1 MDRQDTLWNKSN
13 VIQKVRMGKKVEKA
27 LSKDKNPSS
36 ATHVEDDNPNK
47 TPEPYKCIGNFLTDF
62 NELCKQNGMAVIPP
76 VVTRPKPPGPASGG
90 NEGKPDKKGDKNK
103 QPVPE
108 PEPEVELNEDGEPI
122 EPPPKTYSTRDKFEY
137 FKPSVQVELDNN
149 DKWDS
154 VSEIFI
160 RGWKIDTPMMDNFQ
174 QSWPTLERLHTI
186 NLWYTG
192 LSEDTLHTLAVF
204 LPQCTNI
211 KNVLLDGNPVKE
223 ENWAELI
230 GEESLVQNLSLRHCK
245 ITDKGS
251 AGLGRALGTAK
262 VANTKL
268 LSLNLTGNDIGDP
281 GAESLAGGLRMNRTL
296 MSLTLT
302 SNKVG
307 DKGVAKISEALSRF
321 PLSHEEVVE
330 RRKLI
335 SDRGSPE
342 RNKSPPPSRR
352 AESKDRPGSVRSMTT
367 QDKTKQKPSAKKKD
381 VKGRDAKEETKTVKK
396 DKEDTRG
403 GGKRAQQTNPNAGT
417 GRMSSA
423 SVAAEAT
430 KTMGKTKDKKKDKG
444 KSSNQEAELAESPV
458 SSPELEIV
466 NMDSQDLINPL
477 LEVADYMDG
486 QLWIAGNRTL
496 INLNLARNNIS
507 ETGMS
512 SLLKAIQ
519 YQTTLTSG
527 NRSGGTGLMRL
538 VINKNSV
545 RPENEVMAKLSE
557 KMMLKDP
564 FYKPPIT
571 PEGETA

>member
-1 MDRQDTLWNKSN
+1 
-13 VIQKVRMGKKVEKA
+13 
-27 LSKDKNPSS
+27 
-36 ATHVEDDNPNK
+36 
-47 TPEPYKCIGNFLTDF
+47 
-62 NELCKQNGMAVIPP
+62 
-76 VVTRPKPPGPASGG
+76 
-90 NEGKPDKKGDKNK
+90 
-103 QPVPE
+103 
-108 PEPEVELNEDGEPI
+108 
-122 EPPPKTYSTRDKFEY
+122 
-137 FKPSVQVELDNN
+137 
-149 DKWDS
+149 
-154 VSEIFI
+154 
-160 RGWKIDTPMMDNFQ
+160 
-174 QSWPTLERLHTI
+174 
-186 NLWYTG
+186 
-192 LSEDTLHTLAVF
+192 
-204 LPQCTNI
+204 
-211 KNVLLDGNPVKE
+211 
-223 ENWAELI
+223 
-230 GEESLVQNLSLRHCK
+230 
-245 ITDKGS
+245 
-251 AGLGRALGTAK
+251 
-262 VANTKL
+262 
-268 LSLNLTGNDIGDP
+268 
-281 GAESLAGGLRMNRTL
+281 MNRTL

-444 KSSNQEAELAESPV
+444 KSSNQEAE
-458 SSPELEIV
+458 

>member
-403 GGKRAQQTNPNAGT
+403 GGKRETRGT
-417 GRMSSA
+417 RGA

-444 KSSNQEAELAESPV
+444 KSSNQEAE
-458 SSPELEIV
+458 